1 MGVDCE
7 AVATEASEHRV
18 TAEGVVGQVV
28 DGSCSARRTAERDLV
43 RARSIQNL
51 AVSRTEATAMA
62 SVSTTPVRDSTSSR
76 WNSAASATSPF
87 QDWCGGPVTC
97 RRWRSVSE
105 SVVVDSGRHDL
116 AAASGPEKSRFIS
129 RLKSEAMATPPPGRP
144 TGTPRTARRADT
156 HRHQATPAAVN
167 RSRIRGLTLADVA
180 LL

>member
-1 MGVDCE
+1 M
-7 AVATEASEHRV
+7 
-18 TAEGVVGQVV
+18 V

-76 WNSAASATSPF
+76 WNSAASASSPF

-105 SVVVDSGRHDL
+105 SVVVDSGRRDL

-144 TGTPRTARRADT
+144 GHPVRHAEPTRTD
-156 HRHQATPAAVN
+156 
-167 RSRIRGLTLADVA
+167 IRQPPPL
-180 LL
+180 